1 MERFFSWRNLEHCP
15 SHGSIETLVL
25 CYKRCQLTEGNVS
38 ADVETALKSDTNL
51 PDCVY
56 IVGTTEQYNIFKAA
70 WDPANINE
78 QTMTKR
84 GMKAG
89 FDFVKQYTFV
99 EWDGANFQN
108 RALGKNPSLY
118 KVDLKHLL
126 SRGVHNLIEKNNAIH
141 QAPSGHVFRH
151 PSQRRNK
158 VFIQA
163 REIASGEAELYVV
176 AYLIALCHGKA
187 IQGSSKVFI
196 DTMGIYA
203 YVKCTLDLC
212 RSGAEIVSFHSYDEL
227 EKINPPSEP
236 YFCIVSASTSGS
248 MAAKMAN
255 SVWDARRIATI
266 VDVTSQRR
274 AGDVMVAL
282 DSMGVVF
289 PDLKVSDGTLIEII
303 GENFSSKAKPP
314 RPVVIGQPHAPKALA
329 KLHEYFGF
337 SIHPFNT
344 QIATKSKLLQLDVT
358 KVLESEEFQKWL
370 GAEIDWSFPLTVS
383 HVIHADDEASKALV
397 GIVVDRLSVRL
408 AAGLTITVIPYHEL
422 EKDNC
427 KDATGVVIVSTVAR
441 DGGVLR
447 EISRDLRSYIKADIP
462 RHFLS
467 PIGIP
472 QTNESWNQLRMFL
485 VRNSTP
491 REYGFANWIQL
502 PLGEDSDD
510 NSWYRLITAYE
521 AHSDKNTH
529 DLELG
534 SLKDT
539 SNILPSLELAGK
551 AASNAFNGF
560 LLSPRGNK
568 LCLSEGFLFFGDS
581 TDIAKR
587 YAEVEPSMVYLTISA
602 VLQSAREYK
611 EHERRLRPNGYESV
625 VLAPECFLRF
635 NEAILQACMLR
646 ACQPAELDYSSSP
659 ELSKV
664 MKELLVKVFVRC
676 DKDFGDAAL
685 EFAAAIA
692 VGSLRLAKRDME
704 TLLDDALEQQAGK
717 QSELLGMLVLAKQAS
732 Y

>member
-1 MERFFSWRNLEHCP
+1 MERFYSWRYLKHCP
-15 SHGSIETLVL
+15 SYGTIEALVL
-25 CYKRCQLTEGNVS
+25 CYKRCQLTEGNVYT
-38 ADVETALKSDTNL
+38 DVETALKSDANL

-56 IVGTTEQYNIFKAA
+56 IVGSTDQYNTFQAA
-70 WDPANINE
+70 WNPANTHL
-78 QTMTKR
+78 QTMIKR

-108 RALGKNPSLY
+108 HALGQHPGPY
-118 KVDLKHLL
+118 KMDLKHLM
-126 SRGVHNLIEKNNAIH
+126 SRGVHSLIEKNNAIH
-141 QAPSGHVFRH
+141 QAPSGHVFKH

-187 IQGSSKVFI
+187 LQGSSKVFI

-203 YVKCTLDLC
+203 YVKCALALC
-212 RSGAEIVSFHSYDEL
+212 RSEAEIVSFHSYDEL

-248 MAAKMAN
+248 MAGKMASN
-255 SVWDARRIATI
+255 VWDPQRIATI
-266 VDVTSQRR
+266 VDVTSQGRS
-274 AGDVMVAL
+274 GDVMVAL
-282 DSMGVVF
+282 DSMGVTF
-289 PDLKVSDGTLIEII
+289 PNLKVSDGTLIEII

-314 RPVVIGQPHAPKALA
+314 RPVVIGRPHTPTALA
-329 KLHEYFGF
+329 EFHEYFGF

-344 QIATKSKLLQLDVT
+344 RVETKTKLLQLDVI
-358 KVLESEEFQKWL
+358 KVLEHIEFQKWL
-370 GAEIDWSFPLTVS
+370 DAEIDWSFPLTVS
-383 HVIHADDEASKALV
+383 HVIHADDDASKALAK
-397 GIVVDRLSVRL
+397 IVVDRLRTRL
-408 AAGLTITVIPYHEL
+408 AGGSSITVIPYREL
-422 EKDNC
+422 EKENC
-427 KDATGVVIVSTVAR
+427 KDATGAVIISTVAR

-447 EISRDLRSYIKADIP
+447 EISRDLRSYIKAGIP

-491 REYGFANWIQL
+491 REYGFSNWIQL
-502 PLGEDSDD
+502 PLGEDSND
-510 NSWYRLITAYE
+510 NSWHRLITTYQ
-521 AHSDKNTH
+521 AHSDQSVS
-529 DLELG
+529 ELG
-534 SLKDT
+534 LGHLADT
-539 SNILPSLELAGK
+539 SNILASLELAGK
-551 AASNAFNGF
+551 AASNAFQKF
-560 LLSPRGNK
+560 LLSPRGST
-568 LCLSEGFLFFGDS
+568 LSLSEGFLFFGDK

-587 YAEVEPSMVYLTISA
+587 YTEVEPSMVHLTMSA
-602 VLQSAREYK
+602 VLQNAREHK
-611 EHERRLRPNGYESV
+611 DHERRLCPNGYESV

-646 ACQPAELDYSSSP
+646 ACHPAELDYSSSP

-664 MKELLVKVFVRC
+664 MKELLAKVFARW

-704 TLLDDALEQQAGK
+704 TLLDDALEQHVGK
-717 QSELLGMLVLAKQAS
+717 ESELLGMLVLAKQANL
-732 Y
+732 